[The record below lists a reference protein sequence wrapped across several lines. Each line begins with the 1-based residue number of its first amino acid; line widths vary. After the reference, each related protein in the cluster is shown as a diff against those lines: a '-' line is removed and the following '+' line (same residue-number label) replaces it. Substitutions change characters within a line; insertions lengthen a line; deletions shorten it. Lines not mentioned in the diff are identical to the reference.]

1 MLRSYF
7 SCCQEN
13 ILFKKCVLSITII
26 TNLTNYFQ
34 IVRYS
39 NRNHEPNVNIHH
51 LVMAIVMML
60 TTMQVVT
67 MIMGIVMKMLE
78 NVPNANVL
86 IKSAPNV
93 NVLTLAMN
101 NVKTF
106 LQL

>member
-39 NRNHEPNVNIHH
+39 NRNHKLDANIQP
-51 LVMAIVMML
+51 LVMVIVMML
-60 TTMQVVT
+60 TTMQVVI
-67 MIMGIVMKMLE
+67 MIEEIVMNDE
-78 NVPNANVL
+78 NVLNANVL
-86 IKSAPNV
+86 TNSAPNV
-93 NVLTLAMN
+93 NALILDMN
-101 NVKTF
+101 NAKPF